1 MSKDTLLAQLGTPS
15 SRERCRRVATQP
27 GLEAMVSLRKQPS
40 VDRSKIAMDRKD
52 EVKYW
57 IKHFRISSDDLQ
69 RTVEKV
75 GNSASAVRKEL
86 RNSTLVKV
94 TRTPDG

>member
-1 MSKDTLLAQLGTPS
+1 
-15 SRERCRRVATQP
+15 
-27 GLEAMVSLRKQPS
+27 
-40 VDRSKIAMDRKD
+40 MDRED

-86 RNSTLVKV
+86 RNSELAKV
-94 TRTPDG
+94 NSTPDG

>member
-1 MSKDTLLAQLGTPS
+1 
-15 SRERCRRVATQP
+15 
-27 GLEAMVSLRKQPS
+27 MVSLRKQPS
-40 VDRSKIAMDRKD
+40 VDRSKIAMDRED

-57 IKHFRISSDDLQ
+57 IKHFGISSDDLQ

-86 RNSTLVKV
+86 RNSKLAKV
-94 TRTPDG
+94 NSTPNG

>member
-1 MSKDTLLAQLGTPS
+1 
-15 SRERCRRVATQP
+15 
-27 GLEAMVSLRKQPS
+27 MVSLRKQPS
-40 VDRSKIAMDRKD
+40 MDRSKIAMDRED

-57 IKHFRISSDDLQ
+57 IKHFRTSSDDLQ
-69 RTVEKV
+69 RIVEKV